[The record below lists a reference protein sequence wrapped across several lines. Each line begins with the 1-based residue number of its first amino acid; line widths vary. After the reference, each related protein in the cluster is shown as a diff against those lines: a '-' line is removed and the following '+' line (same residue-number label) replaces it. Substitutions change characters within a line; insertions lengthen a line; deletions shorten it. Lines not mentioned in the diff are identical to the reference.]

1 MGTQV
6 RNSYAATAASY
17 YNLSETAPATGVI
30 ASGFIL
36 SGEGD
41 KSLTAATVTL
51 TCPDGSLV
59 TIRDIP
65 VGVLMPLACQNVDIV
80 DAVTSA
86 SIVYAYA

>member
-6 RNSYAATAASY
+6 RNTFAATAASY
-17 YNLSETAPATGVI
+17 YNLSESAPAAGVV
-30 ASGFIL
+30 AAGFIL

-41 KSLTAATVTL
+41 KSMTAATVTV

-65 VGVLMPLACQNVDIV
+65 VGVLMPFACQNVDIV

-86 SIVYAYA
+86 SIVYVYA